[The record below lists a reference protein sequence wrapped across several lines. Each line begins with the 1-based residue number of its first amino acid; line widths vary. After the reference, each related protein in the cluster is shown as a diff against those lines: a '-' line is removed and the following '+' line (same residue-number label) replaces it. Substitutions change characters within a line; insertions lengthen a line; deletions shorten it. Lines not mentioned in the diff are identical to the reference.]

1 MSFIVSIQ
9 GQFSPYIY
17 KVDTSTKKIQMA
29 EPIKR
34 VNEFDD
40 ALEMELDKKED
51 SHAKSSIGI
60 KTYNQQEKTYQ
71 RLKKK
76 NFARD
81 IMSKQVVSIQ
91 NSCTVEEAARLMQEH
106 GFRHLIVM
114 KQIEIIGILSA
125 EKLLHQKRDANLQ
138 NVVEEKMILGLD
150 STRVSD
156 IAHLMLDEKINALP
170 ILDAH
175 HKLVGIITLTDIL
188 KFVVQLPDLYF

>member
-150 STRVSD
+150 YTRVSD